1 MFAFKSLAAK
11 YSGAMALALVI
22 FSAGFVVVH
31 ACHSDQVTQVSA
43 TVHHQTLEQSS
54 GSITGSNSLVA
65 NVCTAAFFVV
75 LLVSRK
81 YLLKK
86 SSGALLRVKSQIFLL
101 GSVIQR
107 PPNLKY
113 ALSLSQLGVIRI

>member
-1 MFAFKSLAAK
+1 MLAFKSLAAK
-11 YSGAMALALVI
+11 YSGAMALTLAI

-31 ACHSDQVTQVSA
+31 ACHSDQVTQASA
-43 TVHHQTLEQSS
+43 TVHHQALKQSS
-54 GSITGSNSLVA
+54 GSIVSGNSLIA
-65 NVCTAAFFVV
+65 NVCTAAFFLV
-75 LLVSRK
+75 LLVGRK

-101 GSVIQR
+101 GSVKQR